1 MLLFSGRDEFETEI
15 FKTISKLSIF
25 FPWRKEYCLKKI
37 VQILTALFANMRK
50 KLEIEYLTYSLFN
63 LHILYIFIY
72 IFFTYFTYNTHFST
86 SYFKECGFWLF
97 YI

>member
-1 MLLFSGRDEFETEI
+1 MLMAAKNAIVSLLLNFRIRMFVRRRS
-15 FKTISKLSIF
+15 KT
-25 FPWRKEYCLKKI
+25 
-37 VQILTALFANMRK
+37 
-50 KLEIEYLTYSLFN
+50 LEIEYLTYSLFN